1 MAIVARN
8 SLTVSNVNDGTITH
22 YAYAY
27 STDGTDRFT
36 IIYPNLNL
44 LEGSRTYS
52 KSNPYVLTG
61 DLEYIQV
68 HDLHHWARGGRK
80 WYN

>member
-1 MAIVARN
+1 MTIVTSN
-8 SLTVSNVNDGTITH
+8 SLTLSNVNDGTITH
-22 YAYAY
+22 TA
-27 STDGTDRFT
+27 RFT
-36 IIYPNLNL
+36 TVYPNLNL

-68 HDLHHWARGGRK
+68 HDLHHWTRGGRK
-80 WYN
+80 WHN